1 MRRESP
7 TGVCAHGASAHEHDA
22 GDVDHALLATDVH
35 LRRRDELDE
44 PHARG
49 PNMSRDCTWTF
60 SMKSFGSALILT
72 NQSLKTC
79 ASSTFVRSMPGSA
92 VTGTAT
98 ASPESP
104 SICTVAS
111 AIVRERQD
119 SARAR
124 SQLQVALILGD
135 RLAMDDDTSMCP

>member
-1 MRRESP
+1 MECGGRVRRECALTAPPRMNTMPGTLITPFSP
-7 TGVCAHGASAHEHDA
+7 PTCTFAVEMN
-22 GDVDHALLATDVH
+22 LMNPT
-35 LRRRDELDE
+35 
-44 PHARG
+44 RG

-124 SQLQVALILGD
+124 SQLQVALLLGD
-135 RLAMDDDTSMCP
+135 RLDDDTSMCP